1 MGLSGN
7 GETGLR
13 MSTATQDAREV
24 QRLRSEQ
31 KALDQIA
38 ERMASQFP
46 ELPADRIAHAIQGR
60 YAEFD
65 GSRIRDF
72 VPVLVERSVR
82 SDLAGSR
89 LR

>member
-1 MGLSGN
+1 M
-7 GETGLR
+7 GLR
-13 MSTATQDAREV
+13 MSTALQDATTD

-38 ERMASQFP
+38 ERLATRFP
-46 ELPADRIAHAIQGR
+46 DLPADAIAHAVQGR
-60 YAEFD
+60 YAEFE

-82 SDLAGSR
+82 ADLSGTR
-89 LR
+89 

>member
-1 MGLSGN
+1 
-7 GETGLR
+7 
-13 MSTATQDAREV
+13 MSTATQDATPAT
-24 QRLRSEQ
+24 RLKAEQ

-38 ERMASQFP
+38 ERMAAQFP
-46 ELPADRIAHAIQGR
+46 DTPADRIVDAIQDR

-82 SDLAGSR
+82 ADLSGR
-89 LR
+89 